1 MSKRHFIQLT
11 DVQKRLHASIENLR
25 LYMENATLP
34 SAEMAQHIDMTRK
47 QKEKLVTAIY
57 FKDKKERIFILV
69 QTDGLSLTIHNLL
82 LQAENS

>member
-57 FKDKKERIFILV
+57 FKDKKGKDFYTC
-69 QTDGLSLTIHNLL
+69 TDGRIKSYNPQFIAT
-82 LQAENS
+82 S